1 MSRLS
6 APRVNAPWIAG
17 LALAACL
24 AAPAAHGAELR
35 MLSAG
40 AVELGL
46 APALAA
52 FQRDSGHTVRVSFA
66 AAPAIAAQF
75 AAEPGYDIVIAPP
88 AVLDVLARAGAIGNQ
103 RVPIGKVGIGVAIRA
118 TATAPDITSVETLKQ
133 ELVSA
138 ESIVFNRASTGLYV
152 EKLLARLGI
161 ADAVNAKA
169 ARYADGASVM
179 RHLLASTRPRE
190 FGLGATT
197 EIVLFKDQGL
207 KLVGPLP
214 AAVQNY
220 TSYVAAL
227 PAGAAKDK
235 ARADAAAALM
245 NHLDGAQARAG
256 FANAGIEPT
265 P

>member
-1 MSRLS
+1 MKST
-6 APRVNAPWIAG
+6 WIAG
-17 LALAACL
+17 LSLVTCL
-24 AAPAAHGAELR
+24 AAPVAQAVELR

-46 APALAA
+46 TPTLAL
-52 FQRDSGHTVRVSFA
+52 FQHDSGHAVRVSFA

-75 AAEPGYDIVIAPP
+75 TTAPGYDIVIAPP
-88 AVLDVLARAGAIGNQ
+88 AVLDALARAGAVGNDRVTIG
-103 RVPIGKVGIGVAIRA
+103 RVGIGIAVRA
-118 TATAPDITSVETLKQ
+118 SATVPDVTSVENLKQ
-133 ELVSA
+133 ALLSA
-138 ESIVFNRASTGLYV
+138 ESVVFNRASTGLYV
-152 EKLLARLGI
+152 EVLLQKLGV

-169 ARYADGASVM
+169 TRYPDGASIM
-179 RHLLASTRPRE
+179 RHLLAGTKPRE

-220 TSYVAAL
+220 TTYVAAL
-227 PAGAAKDK
+227 PAGPALDK
-235 ARADAAAALM
+235 ARSDAAAALM
-245 NHLDGAQARAG
+245 QHLQGSQARAT
-256 FANAGIEPT
+256 FANAGIEPA

>member
-1 MSRLS
+1 MKSTWL
-6 APRVNAPWIAG
+6 AG
-17 LALAACL
+17 LSLVAWLAT
-24 AAPAAHGAELR
+24 PAAQAVELR

-46 APALAA
+46 TPTLAL
-52 FQRDSGHTVRVSFA
+52 FQRDSGHTVQVGFA

-75 AAEPGYDIVIAPP
+75 STAPGYDIVIAPP
-88 AVLDVLARAGAIGNQ
+88 AVLDALSRAGLVGSE
-103 RVPIGKVGIGVAIRA
+103 RVTIGKVGIGVAVRA
-118 TATAPDITSVETLKQ
+118 TATVPDITSVENLRQ
-133 ELVSA
+133 ELLSA
-138 ESIVFNRASTGLYV
+138 ESVVFNRASTGLYV
-152 EKLLARLGI
+152 EALLQKLGV

-169 ARYADGASVM
+169 ARYPDGASVM
-179 RHLLASTRPRE
+179 RHLLAGTKPRE

-220 TSYVAAL
+220 TTYVAAL
-227 PAGAAKDK
+227 PAGAAGDK
-235 ARADAAAALM
+235 ARSDAAVALM
-245 NHLDGAQARAG
+245 RHLQGSQARAE
-256 FANAGIEPT
+256 FANAGIEPA